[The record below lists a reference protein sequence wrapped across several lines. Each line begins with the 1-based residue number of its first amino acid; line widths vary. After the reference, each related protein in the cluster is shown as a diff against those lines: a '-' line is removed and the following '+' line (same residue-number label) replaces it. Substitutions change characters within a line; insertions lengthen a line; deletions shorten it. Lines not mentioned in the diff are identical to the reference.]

1 MKISYKNINYNRIY
15 SKKCVGGVCGGGGG
29 SFYPPPIQ
37 NRVNPILNGGK
48 NYPPTHFDAIMTLK
62 AV

>member
-15 SKKCVGGVCGGGGG
+15 SKKCGGGVCGGGVV
-29 SFYPPPIQ
+29 FAPPSQ
-37 NRVNPILNGGK
+37 NRVYPIVNGGK
-48 NYPPTHFDAIMTLK
+48 NYPPTHFDVIMTLK